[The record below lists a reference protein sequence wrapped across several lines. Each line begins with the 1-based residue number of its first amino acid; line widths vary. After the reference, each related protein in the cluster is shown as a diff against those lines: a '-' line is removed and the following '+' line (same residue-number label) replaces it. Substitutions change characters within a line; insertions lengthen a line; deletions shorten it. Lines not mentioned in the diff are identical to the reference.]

1 MRPPTWDCF
10 CLKWDQK
17 WGDIFLVGN
26 ALGCMNYFRRRFSD
40 IHSAIFQRNGFI
52 CRGSVSW
59 KMQFPRHFLSKMI
72 RIASH
77 LISKNII
84 ISLFSCIFIFESDFS
99 PSLCFFFFW
108 AFAKLWK
115 WRVHSPGKEKSF
127 FWWGSSWGSDEQYL
141 PWVFNFLQIASLCCG
156 SVKERAEL
164 SLLSII
170 KFFLPQK

>member
-1 MRPPTWDCF
+1 
-10 CLKWDQK
+10 
-17 WGDIFLVGN
+17 
-26 ALGCMNYFRRRFSD
+26 MNYFRRRFSD

-99 PSLCFFFFW
+99 PSLCFFFFEHLQSSENDGYIHQEKRNLSFGE
-108 AFAKLWK
+108 ALPGVVMSSIFPEYLTSSKL
-115 WRVHSPGKEKSF
+115 P
-127 FWWGSSWGSDEQYL
+127 
-141 PWVFNFLQIASLCCG
+141 LCA
-156 SVKERAEL
+156 VD
-164 SLLSII
+164 
-170 KFFLPQK
+170 Q